1 MQQDQGIKKGMLVIF
16 QFIGAI
22 FVLME
27 IVAVLGML
35 GLGHP
40 AIYIVI
46 GVLLLLFGV
55 FFLKKA
61 YDTVL
66 QRMLGPI
73 DQMEQAVRSMSEGH
87 LDEVQITYLENNELG
102 FLAQHVR
109 SSMGKLKLIITDLT
123 GILSEFA
130 KGNFDVEVEH
140 REAFVGDYD
149 KIYTELHNMINVINR
164 TIGRIDDVAGQV
176 SGDASH
182 LTENSLNL
190 SEDVSN
196 QALVSDSVLQTVT
209 VVSSQVDE
217 NTKATG
223 QAYEA
228 VKNIEVQAQESQRK
242 MNELTEAMK
251 TIQDVSD
258 EIRMIIGAIE
268 EIADQ
273 TNLLSLNAAI
283 EAARAGEAGKGFA
296 VVAEEIRKLAD
307 DSARSAVTTK
317 ELIGKSLTEIE
328 KGNQLTKETEEA
340 LGHVMTELDNMVS
353 AVKNIQV
360 ASERQSES
368 MREVE
373 DSIQSISRG
382 MQGSSQA
389 AQDTSATS
397 QELSAQANSLKE
409 LVLQFNLRK
418 NI

>member
-40 AIYIVI
+40 VIYIII
-46 GVLLLLFGV
+46 GVLLLLFGF

-73 DQMEQAVRSMSEGH
+73 DQMEEAVRAMSEGH

-109 SSMGKLKLIITDLT
+109 SSMEKLKLIIIDLT
-123 GILSEFA
+123 GIISEFA

-140 REAFVGDYD
+140 REAFVGDYE

-164 TIGRIDDVAGQV
+164 TIGKIDVVAGQV

-182 LTENSLNL
+182 LTTNSLNL

-209 VVSSQVDE
+209 EVSSQVDE

-242 MNELTEAMK
+242 MNELTEAMR

-296 VVAEEIRKLAD
+296 VVAEQIRKLAD

-317 ELIGKSLTEIE
+317 ELIGKSLNEIE

-382 MQGSSQA
+382 MQGSCQA

-397 QELSAQANSLKE
+397 QELSDQANSLKE
-409 LVLQFNLRK
+409 LVLQFNLRR
-418 NI
+418 NN

>member
-40 AIYIVI
+40 VIYIII
-46 GVLLLLFGV
+46 GVLLLLFGF

-73 DQMEQAVRSMSEGH
+73 DQMEEAVRAMSEGH

-109 SSMGKLKLIITDLT
+109 SSMEKLKLIIIDLT
-123 GILSEFA
+123 GIISEFA

-140 REAFVGDYD
+140 REAFVGDYE

-164 TIGRIDDVAGQV
+164 TIGKIDVVAGQV

-182 LTENSLNL
+182 LTTNSLNL

-209 VVSSQVDE
+209 EVSSQVDE

-228 VKNIEVQAQESQRK
+228 VKNI
-242 MNELTEAMK
+242 
-251 TIQDVSD
+251 
-258 EIRMIIGAIE
+258 
-268 EIADQ
+268 
-273 TNLLSLNAAI
+273 
-283 EAARAGEAGKGFA
+283 
-296 VVAEEIRKLAD
+296 
-307 DSARSAVTTK
+307 
-317 ELIGKSLTEIE
+317 
-328 KGNQLTKETEEA
+328 
-340 LGHVMTELDNMVS
+340 
-353 AVKNIQV
+353 
-360 ASERQSES
+360 
-368 MREVE
+368 
-373 DSIQSISRG
+373 
-382 MQGSSQA
+382 
-389 AQDTSATS
+389 
-397 QELSAQANSLKE
+397 
-409 LVLQFNLRK
+409 
-418 NI
+418 